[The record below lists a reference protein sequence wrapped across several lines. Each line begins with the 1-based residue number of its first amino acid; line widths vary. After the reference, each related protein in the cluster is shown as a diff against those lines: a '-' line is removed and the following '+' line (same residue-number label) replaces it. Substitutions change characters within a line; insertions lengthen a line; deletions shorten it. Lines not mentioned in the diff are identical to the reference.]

1 MEVLIQK
8 MPYHME
14 ITTITIFQLLRKH
27 IFKTLETMETIGK
40 VNFLEV
46 AKRKKIHM
54 SQLIM
59 V

>member
-8 MPYHME
+8 MPCHME
-14 ITTITIFQLLRKH
+14 ITITIFQLLRKH
-27 IFKTLETMETIGK
+27 IFKTPETMETIGK

>member
-1 MEVLIQK
+1 
-8 MPYHME
+8 ME

-27 IFKTLETMETIGK
+27 IFKTPETMETIGK